1 MSAVRDVA
9 DTATVTPLTQKHGR
23 RPRVVIVG
31 GGFAGLNAARALEDA
46 PVEITL
52 IDRRN
57 HHLFQPLLYQV
68 ATATLSPADIASP
81 IREVLR
87 KQKNSRVWLDEVTA
101 VDPER
106 KQVRL
111 ATRGSLDYDYLILAA
126 GARHSYFG
134 HDEWEPFAPG
144 IKSLEEALD
153 IRTRV
158 LLAFEA
164 AEEAATE
171 EERQSLMTFVI
182 VGGGPTGVELAGA
195 ITEIA
200 QHRLANEFRSI
211 DTRHAR
217 IVLIEAMPRILPM
230 FQEKLSES
238 AARQLQEMGVI
249 VRTDSMVTGIE
260 EGIVRLGDDEIRS
273 QTIIWAAGVAAS
285 PIGKS
290 LGVPVDRAGRVPVQ
304 ETLNIAPYPEVF
316 VLGDMATLTGKD
328 GKPLPGV
335 APVAMQQGQL
345 TGANILRMIRGEA
358 PLPFRY
364 KDRGNMATI
373 GRNRAIAQVGGFSLS
388 GFPAWLAW
396 SAVHV
401 VNLSAYRNRAIVALR
416 WAWSYINHHRGAR
429 LIVPDDAVRQM

>member
-1 MSAVRDVA
+1 M
-9 DTATVTPLTQKHGR
+9 ATVTPLSKQKSH
-23 RPRVVIVG
+23 RPKVVIVG
-31 GGFAGLNAARALEDA
+31 GGFAGLNAARVLKDA

-52 IDRRN
+52 VDRRN

-87 KQKNSRVWLDEVTA
+87 KQKNTRVWLDEVTS
-101 VDPER
+101 VDPEQ

-111 ATRGSLDYDYLILAA
+111 ATRGVLNYDYLILAA

-134 HDEWEPFAPG
+134 HDEWEPYAPG

-171 EERQSLMTFVI
+171 EERQALMTFVI

-200 QHRLANEFRSI
+200 QHSLASEFRSI

-238 AARQLQEMGVI
+238 AARQLREMGVI

-260 EGIVRLGDDEIRS
+260 DGLVRLGDDVITS
-273 QTIIWAAGVAAS
+273 ATIIWAAGVAAS

-290 LGVPVDRAGRVPVQ
+290 LGVPVDRAGRVPVT
-304 ETLNIAPYPEVF
+304 ETLNVAPYPEVF
-316 VLGDMATLTGKD
+316 VLGDMATLAGKD

-335 APVAMQQGQL
+335 APVAMQQGEQA
-345 TGANILRMIRGEA
+345 GANILRLMRGET
-358 PLPFRY
+358 LQPFRY

-373 GRNRAIAQVGGFSLS
+373 GRNRAIAQVGGLSLS

-401 VNLSAYRNRAIVALR
+401 VNLSGYRNRAIVALR

>member
-1 MSAVRDVA
+1 LSAVRDVA
-9 DTATVTPLTQKHGR
+9 ETATVTHISSQKRGR
-23 RPRVVIVG
+23 PKVVIVG
-31 GGFAGLNAARALEDA
+31 GGFAGLNTAQALKDA

-87 KQKNSRVWLDEVTA
+87 KQKNTRVWLDEVTS
-101 VDPER
+101 VDPEQKR
-106 KQVRL
+106 VHL
-111 ATRGSLDYDYLILAA
+111 ASRGALDYDYLILAA

-134 HDEWEPFAPG
+134 HDEWEPYAPG

-171 EERQSLMTFVI
+171 EERQALMTFVI

-200 QHRLANEFRSI
+200 QHSLANEFRSI

-217 IVLIEAMPRILPM
+217 IVLIEAMPRVLPM

-238 AARQLQEMGVI
+238 AARQLREMGVL
-249 VRTDSMVTGIE
+249 VRTNSMVTGIE
-260 EGIVRLGDDEIRS
+260 DGVVRLGEDSIRS
-273 QTIIWAAGVAAS
+273 ATIIWAAGVAAS
-285 PIGKS
+285 PLGKS
-290 LGVPVDRAGRVPVQ
+290 LGVPVDRAGRVPVT
-304 ETLNIAPYPEVF
+304 ETLNIPPYPEVF

-335 APVAMQQGQL
+335 APVAMQQGQQ

-358 PLPFRY
+358 PQPFRY

-401 VNLSAYRNRAIVALR
+401 VNLSGYRNRAIVALR

-429 LIVPDDAVRQM
+429 LIVPDDAVRQL

>member
-1 MSAVRDVA
+1 LSAVRELDEVKR
-9 DTATVTPLTQKHGR
+9 VTPLAGR
-23 RPRVVIVG
+23 KSGRPKVVIVG
-31 GGFAGLNAARALEDA
+31 GGFAGLNAAKALKDA

-52 IDRRN
+52 VDRRN

-87 KQKNSRVWLDEVTA
+87 KQRNTRVWLDEVTS

-106 KQVRL
+106 KQVHL
-111 ATRGSLDYDYLILAA
+111 ETRGVLDYDYLILAA

-134 HDEWEPFAPG
+134 HDEWEPYAPG

-171 EERQSLMTFVI
+171 DDRQALMTFVI

-200 QHRLANEFRSI
+200 QHSLANEFRAI
-211 DTRHAR
+211 DPRHAR

-238 AARQLQEMGVI
+238 AARQLREMGVI
-249 VRTDSMVTGIE
+249 VRTNSMVTDIE
-260 EGIVRLGDDEIRS
+260 DGLVRLGDDTIHS
-273 QTIIWAAGVAAS
+273 ATIIWAAGVAAS

-290 LGVPVDRAGRVPVQ
+290 LGVPVDRAGRVPVTD
-304 ETLNIAPYPEVF
+304 TLNVDAYPEIF
-316 VLGDMATLTGKD
+316 VLGDMATMTGKD

-335 APVAMQQGQL
+335 APVAMQQGEL
-345 TGANILRMIRGEA
+345 AGANVLRLIQGEA
-358 PLPFRY
+358 LQPFHY

-373 GRNRAIAQVGGFSLS
+373 GRNRAIAQVGRFALS

-401 VNLSAYRNRAIVALR
+401 VNLSGYRNRAIVAIR

-429 LIVPDDAVRQM
+429 LIVPDDAVHKM

>member
-1 MSAVRDVA
+1 MSALRDVA
-9 DTATVTPLTQKHGR
+9 DATPIAPLTESKRR

-31 GGFAGLNAARALEDA
+31 GGFAGLNAARALAEA
-46 PVEITL
+46 PVDITL

-87 KQKNSRVWLDEVTA
+87 KQKNTRVWLDEVTA

-106 KQVRL
+106 KQVQL
-111 ATRGSLDYDYLILAA
+111 ATRGALDYDYLILAA

-164 AEEAATE
+164 AEEAASE
-171 EERQSLMTFVI
+171 EERQALMTFVV

-200 QHRLANEFRSI
+200 QHSLASEFRSI

-238 AARQLQEMGVI
+238 AARQLREMGVH
-249 VRTDSMVTGIE
+249 VRTNSMVTGIE
-260 EGIVRLGDDEIRS
+260 DGIVRLGDDAIRS
-273 QTIIWAAGVAAS
+273 ETIIWAAGVAAS

-304 ETLNIAPYPEVF
+304 ETLNVAAYPEVF
-316 VLGDMATLTGKD
+316 VLGDMATLAGKD

-345 TGANILRMIRGEA
+345 TGANVLRMIRGEA
-358 PLPFRY
+358 PAPFRY

-373 GRNRAIAQVGGFSLS
+373 GRNRAIAQVGPFSLS
-388 GFPAWLAW
+388 GFPAWFAW

-401 VNLSAYRNRAIVALR
+401 VNLSGYRNRAIVALR

>member
-1 MSAVRDVA
+1 LSAVRELDEVKR
-9 DTATVTPLTQKHGR
+9 VTPLAGR
-23 RPRVVIVG
+23 KSGQPKVVIVG
-31 GGFAGLNAARALEDA
+31 GGFAGLNAAKALKDA

-52 IDRRN
+52 VDRRN

-87 KQKNSRVWLDEVTA
+87 KQRNTRVWLDEVTS

-106 KQVRL
+106 KQVHL
-111 ATRGSLDYDYLILAA
+111 ETRGVLDYDYLILAA

-134 HDEWEPFAPG
+134 HDEWEPYAPG

-171 EERQSLMTFVI
+171 DDRQALMTFVI

-200 QHRLANEFRSI
+200 QHSLANEFRAI
-211 DTRHAR
+211 DPRHAR

-238 AARQLQEMGVI
+238 AARQLREMGVI
-249 VRTDSMVTGIE
+249 VRTNSMVTDIE
-260 EGIVRLGDDEIRS
+260 DGLVRLGDDTIHS
-273 QTIIWAAGVAAS
+273 ATIIWAAGVAAS

-290 LGVPVDRAGRVPVQ
+290 LGVPVDRAGRVPVTD
-304 ETLNIAPYPEVF
+304 TLNVDAYPEIF
-316 VLGDMATLTGKD
+316 VLGDMATMTGKD

-335 APVAMQQGQL
+335 APVAMQQGEL
-345 TGANILRMIRGEA
+345 AGANVLRLIQGEA
-358 PLPFRY
+358 LQPFHY

-373 GRNRAIAQVGGFSLS
+373 GRNRAIAQVGRFALS

-401 VNLSAYRNRAIVALR
+401 VNLSGYRNRAIVAIR

-429 LIVPDDAVRQM
+429 LIVPDDAVQKM